1 MLVALVVLEISL
13 DLGYLLHK
21 LHKLTCV
28 FINTNVY
35 CKFSEK

>member
-28 FINTNVY
+28 FIQHQCVLQVL
-35 CKFSEK
+35 